1 MIIYGSTQKVD
12 GLGLCPVVK
21 LEKRAAI
28 RGLGCALPEVRC
40 LPEELAGEEL
50 ERVVRERV
58 GKLIDPETGLT
69 FEEMGIIRDV
79 KVSGSSV
86 EVVFKPTS
94 PFCPIALRLGLDIR
108 RTVEGVEG
116 VSSVRVICVDHMM
129 ADAINR
135 ILNREGR

>member
-1 MIIYGSTQKVD
+1 V
-12 GLGLCPVVK
+12 
-21 LEKRAAI
+21 
-28 RGLGCALPEVRC
+28 LP
-40 LPEELAGEEL
+40 LPEELSEEAL
-50 ERVVRERV
+50 EKTIRERV

-79 KVSGSSV
+79 RVSGRSV
-86 EVVFKPTS
+86 EVVFRPTS

-116 VSSVRVICVDHMM
+116 VGSVRITCVEHMM

-135 ILNREGR
+135 ILNREKR

>member
-1 MIIYGSTQKVD
+1 M
-12 GLGLCPVVK
+12 
-21 LEKRAAI
+21 
-28 RGLGCALPEVRC
+28 
-40 LPEELAGEEL
+40 PEELSEEAL
-50 ERVVRERV
+50 EKTIRERV

-79 KVSGSSV
+79 RVSGRSV
-86 EVVFKPTS
+86 EVVFRPTS

-116 VSSVRVICVDHMM
+116 VGSVRITCVEHMM

-135 ILNREGR
+135 ILNREKR

>member
-1 MIIYGSTQKVD
+1 M
-12 GLGLCPVVK
+12 
-21 LEKRAAI
+21 
-28 RGLGCALPEVRC
+28 
-40 LPEELAGEEL
+40 PEELAGEEL

-135 ILNREGR
+135 ILNRESR

>member
-1 MIIYGSTQKVD
+1 
-12 GLGLCPVVK
+12 
-21 LEKRAAI
+21 
-28 RGLGCALPEVRC
+28 
-40 LPEELAGEEL
+40 LPEELSEEAL
-50 ERVVRERV
+50 EKTIRERV

-79 KVSGSSV
+79 RVSGRSV
-86 EVVFKPTS
+86 EVVFRPTS

-116 VSSVRVICVDHMM
+116 VGSVRITCVEHMM

-135 ILNREGR
+135 ILNREKR